1 MLSSHERGN
10 INKRLKVLKL
20 IFNIEDSLVKLIKNY
35 YSKNK
40 NPILSFISA
49 DKTKENFIEMLE
61 YRANKNSAIKS
72 TFNKNDFMIYDFLEI
87 ASLGDLIA
95 MIDYAKP
102 GLKALI
108 KPAKINFKLTKILY
122 SNLTLLRNKVSHS
135 SLKPI
140 DGHIYELPMIHN
152 SLVGEEQDI
161 KKQYTIVIRK
171 ILEHFKSSITNFD
184 F

>member
-40 NPILSFISA
+40 NPIISFISPN
-49 DKTKENFIEMLE
+49 KTRDDFIEMLN
-61 YRANKNSAIKS
+61 YRANKNKAIES
-72 TFNKNDFMIYDFLEI
+72 TFNKNDFMIYDFLEV

-95 MIDYAKP
+95 VLDYAKA
-102 GLKALI
+102 GLKAQI
-108 KPAKINFKLTKILY
+108 KPAKINFKLTKIVY
-122 SNLTLLRNKVSHS
+122 NNLTLLRNKVSHS

-140 DGHIYELPMIHN
+140 DGHIYELPMIHS
-152 SLVGEEQDI
+152 SLVGDEQDI
-161 KKQYTIVIRK
+161 KKQYTIVISK
-171 ILEHFKSSITNFD
+171 ILKHFKSHIANFD